1 MTLEKGYIQVYT
13 GDGKGKT
20 TAALGMC
27 LRASGHGMK
36 SLIIQFMKGKTD
48 YGEIKALEKNP
59 HVTIR
64 QFGTPDFVMKGQE
77 REIDFEEARAALDLA
92 KKEMQNPDLS
102 ILVLDEINV
111 ALHFKLI
118 QISDVLQLLDEK
130 PDHLEVVLTGRRVP
144 DEIIN
149 RADLVTR
156 FEAVKHYYDTIK
168 QEARVGIEC

>member
-1 MTLEKGYIQVYT
+1 MRLEKGYVQVYT

-20 TAALGMC
+20 TAALGLC

-48 YGEIKALEKNP
+48 YGEINALEKIP
-59 HVTIR
+59 LITIR

-77 REIDFEEARAALDLA
+77 RQIDFDEARAALDLA
-92 KKEMQNPDLS
+92 RIEMQNPDLS

-111 ALHFKLI
+111 ALHFNLI
-118 QISDVLQLLDEK
+118 KVSDVLSLLDEK
-130 PDHLEVVLTGRRVP
+130 PDRLELILTGRRFP
-144 DEIIN
+144 EELAE
-149 RADLVTR
+149 RADLLTR
-156 FEAVKHYYDTIK
+156 FESVKHYYDTLK